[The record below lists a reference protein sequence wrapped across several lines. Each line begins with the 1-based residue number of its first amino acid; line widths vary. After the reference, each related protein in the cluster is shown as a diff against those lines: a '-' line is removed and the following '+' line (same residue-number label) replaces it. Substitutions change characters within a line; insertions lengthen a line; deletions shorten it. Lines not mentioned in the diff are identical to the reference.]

1 MKKILLLNLLF
12 AAFLST
18 FAQANIATTATASCN
33 TTSGGTTSG
42 GGWNWVN
49 INNGVN
55 NSCGSQEAFI
65 WTRTPPASTDYMDW
79 TWTSP
84 KTIGKII
91 FHNAWNNTRNM
102 TGCQVQYWNGSA
114 FVNWYQTSNSQ
125 IAQACIDSISFNP
138 ITTTILRITD
148 IKASGTGQTSN
159 LSWREIQIINAPNT
173 NYDAGAGSF
182 SILNICNY
190 TQALSCRVFNYG
202 KFNLDSV
209 MLHWSINNTLQT
221 PIKVKGRIRRFRDT
235 LISLNPSFSL
245 VANTTYNF
253 KVWTSR
259 PNNQTDSVPQN
270 DTLNYSVSFFGNP
283 NPPTALNYDQCGNGF
298 PRLIAT
304 PNSSADT
311 IMWYDSITGGNLLG
325 IGRNIQGPFLTSTR
339 TFFAQSIKFG
349 GSVNVGLGN
358 GGTTI
363 LSNNTGAYNG
373 YVFNVN
379 CINSSLVDSIT
390 VRLFNNT
397 NQNNLLVYIKT
408 GTAVGFQTNS
418 AAWTLVN
425 SERARF
431 FNKGG
436 QFFARISAKNLFL
449 TGGVLY
455 GFYVTTDPTSGI
467 GNDLFAKNGT
477 ITAGNANL
485 SFTGIGYVYGL
496 FGTQGLFNGYSGDVE
511 FMVKNNCTNTSRVA
525 STITVKPRP
534 IGALVNTGTP
544 FQGQVKLGIPS
555 DPDITEIGKT
565 VTYEMAPPTGYTN
578 ADHGATWEINNIVA
592 RTRRGVIVPSTEY
605 SFVAPSAGGSGK
617 LTFIPKAALLDSFIT
632 FSFNYS
638 DLGPH
643 FCDSTIRRTLVVAP
657 TPKVD
662 FKFPASICLGEATL
676 FENTSTI
683 HSGNSTFIWRFGN
696 GDTSDLNSPVYE
708 FNNSGVYQVKLEATS
723 FPWKVK
729 KDTTITVEVGELP
742 TIFFRINNKCD
753 GNAITFLNGT
763 TVGTGSLSY
772 EWDFGDGSAIF
783 NTNSSAVPPKTYPGA
798 GVYRVT
804 LIADANGCKSTLTK
818 NAYVFA
824 KPVANFTAPT
834 VAVCANTA
842 INFVNTST
850 ISSGLQGSLWNFNDA
865 GKLSTATSP
874 SYTYTSPRTYQVTL
888 ISVSEFECRD
898 SIKKTITIAPS
909 PKPNFMG
916 DQLCDNKLTNF
927 SNTSVE
933 ALTNPVYTWTF
944 SDGFTSTQR
953 EIVNKSWANNG
964 PVTISL
970 KSKYS
975 NNCEATTTRVINI
988 LIQPKASFEVADIC
1002 SGETARFVNTTT
1014 GDRANIQY
1022 AWDFGNGTD
1031 VVPAPLRV
1039 FTNATTQS
1047 YTVKLAASYLGGC
1060 SDTFSK
1066 TLNVSESPIC
1076 NFTVKNHGNLK
1087 YTFTPSNTTYTKYE
1101 WFTGEGGYLNSPI
1114 STYTY
1119 SYNGNF
1125 VVKMK
1130 ASNQAGCDCEIT
1142 QTVGANT
1149 SVNNVVNSNGISI
1162 YPNPNNGTFTIS
1174 NANSI
1179 AMTIEVYNVLGSKV
1193 LSKTSESGSAL
1204 INLNTE
1210 SKGVY
1215 LIKVSINSVTTVNKI
1230 TVTN

>member
-1 MKKILLLNLLF
+1 MKKILLFLF
-12 AAFLST
+12 SLASIFFKANDVQSQNIVYSDT
-18 FAQANIATTATASCN
+18 FI
-33 TTSGGTTSG
+33 
-42 GGWNWVN
+42 
-49 INNGVN
+49 
-55 NSCGSQEAFI
+55 
-65 WTRTPPASTDYMDW
+65 
-79 TWTSP
+79 
-84 KTIGKII
+84 
-91 FHNAWNNTRNM
+91 
-102 TGCQVQYWNGSA
+102 NGSTYGSGTRQA
-114 FVNWYQTSNSQ
+114 DDWGTFRSLLDTSTQTFLKVTFRGTFDQTGRTCSDRTAVRR
-125 IAQACIDSISFNP
+125 IAQALRDNATANISCNGFTWMTGNCGASLDLTVGGGVCNCNNGWSIRPNANVGNNWGGV
-138 ITTTILRITD
+138 
-148 IKASGTGQTSN
+148 ASNTCGSPTQRLTLIFEKPSK
-159 LSWREIQIINAPNT
+159 PNDMGISGMT
-173 NYDAGAGSF
+173 RLDF
-182 SILNICNY
+182 CNY
-190 TQALSCRVFNYG
+190 TQTLNATASNFG
-202 KFNLDSV
+202 TTQIDSFR
-209 MLHWSINNTLQT
+209 LYWTINGVLQT
-221 PIKVKGRIRRFRDT
+221 PRYIQSRLGRNRDT
-235 LISLNPSFSL
+235 IINLITNMSLT
-245 VANTTYNF
+245 ANTTYRF
-253 KVWTSR
+253 RVWTHR
-259 PNNQTDSVPQN
+259 PNNQTDSVAEN
-270 DTLNYSVSFFGNP
+270 DTLRYTVAFLGNP
-283 NPPTALNYDQCGNGF
+283 NAPTTINYDQCGNGI

-304 PNSSADT
+304 PNSSAD
-311 IMWYDSITGGNLLG
+311 SILWFSQSIGGNLLG
-325 IGRNIQGPFLTSTR
+325 IGRNIPGPFLTATR
-339 TFFAQSIKFG
+339 TFFAQSAKFQALTTLRP
-349 GSVNVGLGN
+349 SASTAVNVN
-358 GGTTI
+358 QSVPYGGMLSATANKRVI
-363 LSNNTGAYNG
+363 LDSLSMRMWYNTLATPINYELYFRVGT
-373 YVFNVN
+373 FN
-379 CINSSLVDSIT
+379 
-390 VRLFNNT
+390 
-397 NQNNLLVYIKT
+397 
-408 GTAVGFQTNS
+408 GFQTS
-418 AAWTLVN
+418 ADSWTLL
-425 SERARF
+425 SSGTSAQFQR
-431 FNKGG
+431 GG
-436 QFFARISAKNLFL
+436 QFFARVPANNFVMDANVTYSFYFVA
-449 TGGVLY
+449 TGNCVACSNAGPAVSDANMTIAGGGSIIIGQFGSQQVLNNWHPEMAMMY
-455 GFYVTTDPTSGI
+455 KVACESTTRIP
-467 GNDLFAKNGT
+467 L
-477 ITAGNANL
+477 
-485 SFTGIGYVYGL
+485 
-496 FGTQGLFNGYSGDVE
+496 
-511 FMVKNNCTNTSRVA
+511 
-525 STITVKPRP
+525 TITVKPRP

-555 DPDITEIGKT
+555 DPDIIEIGKT
-565 VTYEMAPPTGYTN
+565 VTYEMVPPTGYTN
-578 ADHGATWEINNIVA
+578 AGHGTTWGVNNIVA

-617 LTFIPKAALLDSFIT
+617 LTFVPKAALLDSFIT

-643 FCDSTIRRTLVVAP
+643 FCDSTIRRTVVVAP

-683 HSGNSTFIWRFGN
+683 HSGNSTFVWRFGN

-708 FNNSGVYQVKLEATS
+708 YNNSGVYQVKLEATS

-1130 ASNQAGCDCEIT
+1130 ATNQAGCDCEIT
-1142 QTVGANT
+1142 RTVEANT
-1149 SVNNVVNSNGISI
+1149 SVKNVVNSNGISI

-1174 NANSI
+1174 NANSS

-1215 LIKVSINSVTTVNKI
+1215 LVKVSINGVTTVNKI